1 MIMEK
6 EKAGEEKVHIIILY
20 RGNLS
25 GRGKR
30 GIVAKGRERR
40 CRREGNL
47 PRKGG
52 KGAFR
57 GRERDV
63 SGKGKRRFGEENRGG
78 NWDRERDK
86 LKSRRR
92 IEGRWTGIERKL
104 SRDQTGIK
112 RKSNKNGTES
122 CVNIVNAIGETF
134 ISEMERTK
142 LLLLKDLFFEDKR
155 LVLTVR

>member
-1 MIMEK
+1 
-6 EKAGEEKVHIIILY
+6 
-20 RGNLS
+20 
-25 GRGKR
+25 
-30 GIVAKGRERR
+30 
-40 CRREGNL
+40 
-47 PRKGG
+47 
-52 KGAFR
+52 
-57 GRERDV
+57 
-63 SGKGKRRFGEENRGG
+63 
-78 NWDRERDK
+78 
-86 LKSRRR
+86 KSRRR

>member
-1 MIMEK
+1 M
-6 EKAGEEKVHIIILY
+6 
-20 RGNLS
+20 
-25 GRGKR
+25 RGKR

-57 GRERDV
+57 ERERDV
-63 SGKGKRRFGEENRGG
+63 SGKGKGRFGEEKRGG

-104 SRDQTGIK
+104 SRDRTGIK
-112 RKSNKNGTES
+112 RKSNKNGTGS

-155 LVLTVR
+155 LVLTVL

>member
-1 MIMEK
+1 MYTLLYYI
-6 EKAGEEKVHIIILY
+6 GGIY
-20 RGNLS
+20 RGE
-25 GRGKR
+25 GK
-30 GIVAKGRERR
+30 GGV
-40 CRREGNL
+40 L
-47 PRKGG
+47 RKGG
-52 KGAFR
+52 KGDAEGRGIYREREEKGHFGEEKGMFR
-57 GRERDV
+57 GRERGV
-63 SGKGKRRFGEENRGG
+63 SGKGKGRFGEENRGG
-78 NWDRERDK
+78 NWNRERDK

>member
-1 MIMEK
+1 MEK

-57 GRERDV
+57 RRERDV
-63 SGKGKRRFGEENRGG
+63 SEKEKGHFGEEKEAFRGG
-78 NWDRERDK
+78 
-86 LKSRRR
+86 KSRR
-92 IEGRWTGIERKL
+92 ELGSGER
-104 SRDQTGIK
+104 
-112 RKSNKNGTES
+112 
-122 CVNIVNAIGETF
+122 
-134 ISEMERTK
+134 
-142 LLLLKDLFFEDKR
+142 
-155 LVLTVR
+155 